1 MSKQPIKYVRSFLQP
16 LSAIL
21 AGCAIGFSIVGIANA
36 TPERIQIKIN
46 PNDSLMVDVPNF
58 GPSRMETV
66 QMCLAAIDVEKYQD
80 IMTDWEFS
88 EFEYCMTENT

>member
-1 MSKQPIKYVRSFLQP
+1 MFKQTTAQMRSFLQP
-16 LSAIL
+16 FSAIL
-21 AGCAIGFSIVGIANA
+21 TGCVIGFSIVGIANA
-36 TPERIQIKIN
+36 TPERIQVETH

-66 QMCLAAIDVEKYQD
+66 QMCLGAVDVEKYQD
-80 IMTDWEFS
+80 MMTDWEFS